1 MFYKSIRFKITIV
14 YMAILAITLS
24 IFSAILYHQMSKSLY
39 DNIDTLLSSRAEGIV
54 SAIGTY
60 WATEKL
66 GTMRYGADMQTPG
79 ANDHIDFPTI
89 AHRWVEARSKDP
101 KLLNT
106 IVQIFDARGE
116 IVASSKNTQGISSV
130 SEQTLYAALQ
140 GRSTFET
147 LTSSYPTKKMQLF
160 RVFITPAIQNDRVE
174 YIVQVGSP
182 LDSISA
188 ALNSLKV
195 TLFLLF
201 PLTVLITGI
210 MGAFLA
216 TLTLRP
222 VDNMIRTI
230 HDITVENM
238 KMRLAI
244 PNTKDEIQKLAET
257 FNDML
262 KRLEVAFT
270 SQRHLFE
277 DLSHELK
284 TPLTI
289 LKGEFEVIL
298 KKIRSPEDY
307 EAILRSSLEEIDKMT
322 RLVENLLMLAS
333 LEAKRTM
340 PERKTLDISLLVK
353 NVIDNIKR
361 LAERKRIEIDF
372 AGKEKVAVIGDEKEL
387 KQLFLNIIDNAVK
400 YTPEGGN
407 INLIIAE
414 DKQNATIII
423 KDTGVGIPSVYIP
436 HVFDRFY
443 RVQNVRSGHGF
454 GLGLSIVK
462 AIVDAHNGSIKVDSS
477 LGEGTTFIITLPLSR
492 L

>member
-14 YMAILAITLS
+14 YMAILAITLY
-24 IFSAILYHQMSKSLY
+24 IFSTILYHQVSKSLY
-39 DNIDTLLSSRAEGIV
+39 DNIDTLLSSRADGIV

-66 GTMRYGADMQTPG
+66 GPMRYGAASEGETG
-79 ANDHIDFPTI
+79 LENADFATI
-89 AHRWVEARSKDP
+89 AQRWVGARSKDP

-106 IVQIFDARGE
+106 IVQIFDAKGD
-116 IVASSKNTQGISSV
+116 IVASSKNTQGITNV
-130 SEQTLYAALQ
+130 SEQTLFAALQ
-140 GRSTFET
+140 GKSTFDT
-147 LTSSYPTKKMQLF
+147 LTTSFPTKKMQIF
-160 RVFITPAIQNDRVE
+160 RVFITPAIENDRVE
-174 YIVQVGSP
+174 YVVQVASP
-182 LDSISA
+182 LDSIID

-195 TLFLLF
+195 TLFILF
-201 PLTVLITGI
+201 PITVLITGI
-210 MGAFLA
+210 AGAFLVK
-216 TLTLRP
+216 LTLRP
-222 VDNMIRTI
+222 VDNMIHTI
-230 HDITVENM
+230 HDITAENM
-238 KMRLAI
+238 KLKLSI

-262 KRLEVAFT
+262 ARLENSFT

-298 KKIRSPEDY
+298 KKMRSPQDY

-333 LEAKRTM
+333 LESKRTM
-340 PERKTLDISLLVK
+340 PEKRALDISTLLKGV
-353 NVIDNIKR
+353 VDNIRR
-361 LAERKRIEIDF
+361 LAERKRLTVDI
-372 AGKEKVAVIGDEKEL
+372 AGKEGVLVVGDEKEL

-407 INLIIAE
+407 INIKITE
-414 DKQNATIII
+414 DAQAATISI
-423 KDTGVGIPSVYIP
+423 KDTGIGVPPADIP
-436 HVFDRFY
+436 HIFDRFY
-443 RVQNVRSGHGF
+443 RVPVARSSHGF

-462 AIVDAHNGSIKVDSS
+462 AIVDAHNGTIKVEGA
-477 LGEGTTFIITLPLSR
+477 LGEGTTFVITLPLA
-492 L
+492 